1 MNKYLHTLTA
11 ICICFNLSS
20 CATDDLELSGNTDYS
35 RSSGEVLTQSLEV
48 KYRQPIYEP
57 KHSKYMVYLGGKV
70 LVDYDVFNRESRAN
84 ALSTVGVEF

>member
-1 MNKYLHTLTA
+1 MDKYLHTLTV
-11 ICICFNLSS
+11 ICTCFSLAG

-35 RSSGEVLTQSLEV
+35 RSSTEVLTQSLEV

-57 KHSKYMVYLGGKV
+57 KHSKYMIYLGGKV